1 MEHIWNRIILIIS
14 TVLIS
19 IVSIVSPVFPFAGD
33 KSLNSKKIDANI
45 KKLSQIDWFKE
56 IYESEKYRHLFFG
69 NRNVRKYLSNNLRVN
84 QLIKRQNQQEKF
96 IQFLNKQ
103 LKIKWRAMNTIIR
116 KHLKVLR
123 KTIKYGEV

>member
-56 IYESEKYRHLFFG
+56 IYESEKYRHLFFE

-84 QLIKRQNQQEKF
+84 QLIRQQNQQEKF

-103 LKIKWRAMNTIIR
+103 LKIK
-116 KHLKVLR
+116 
-123 KTIKYGEV
+123 

>member
-1 MEHIWNRIILIIS
+1 MEHIWNRIILIVS

-19 IVSIVSPVFPFAGD
+19 IVSIVSPVFPFVGD

-84 QLIKRQNQQEKF
+84 QLIRQQNQQEKF

-103 LKIKWRAMNTIIR
+103 LKIK
-116 KHLKVLR
+116 
-123 KTIKYGEV
+123 

>member
-1 MEHIWNRIILIIS
+1 MEHIWNRIILIVS

-19 IVSIVSPVFPFAGD
+19 IVSIVSPVFPFVGD

-103 LKIKWRAMNTIIR
+103 LKIK
-116 KHLKVLR
+116 
-123 KTIKYGEV
+123 